1 MDAPEDADLQVQRA
15 SPDLIADLHAS
26 LEPFLWRIESGTGNP
41 NPNASAKQQRRI
53 RRRVRARETDRIVAL
68 VRNCSLFINPLP
80 S

>member
-26 LEPFLWRIESGTGNP
+26 LEPFLWRTEP
-41 NPNASAKQQRRI
+41 SAITNVKQRRI

-68 VRNCSLFINPLP
+68 VGVP
-80 S
+80 